1 MEDMLK
7 QILGEVKE
15 MRSEMKSDIEEL
27 KAGQSRIEEKLD
39 NLTTETRSNHKQ
51 LTERMDDHQRAI
63 EAVGEELSGTNFK
76 IKTLSGKYGEHTIEI
91 ESLIRQIKS

>member
-7 QILGEVKE
+7 QILTKLDGMENGFEKRFDSLEKRFDV
-15 MRSEMKSDIEEL
+15 L
-27 KAGQSRIEEKLD
+27 EEKID
-39 NLTTETRSNHKQ
+39 NLTTESRSHFKQ
-51 LTERMDDHQRAI
+51 LETKMDDHQRAI